1 MILLN
6 PPGIVAQDY
15 DIDPQTGFLPPT
27 VPISRLPTQWQAWEG
42 VLDDLKA
49 NRLQLGDKADI
60 PASEAAK
67 SEIWRAR
74 VREVHFALI
83 FAES

>member
-1 MILLN
+1 MILLQN
-6 PPGIVAQDY
+6 SSVIVAQDY

-27 VPISRLPTQWQAWEG
+27 VPISRLPAQWQAWES

-60 PASEAAK
+60 SASEAAK
-67 SEIWRAR
+67 SEIWRTR
-74 VREVHFALI
+74 VREVHSHQSLC
-83 FAES
+83 